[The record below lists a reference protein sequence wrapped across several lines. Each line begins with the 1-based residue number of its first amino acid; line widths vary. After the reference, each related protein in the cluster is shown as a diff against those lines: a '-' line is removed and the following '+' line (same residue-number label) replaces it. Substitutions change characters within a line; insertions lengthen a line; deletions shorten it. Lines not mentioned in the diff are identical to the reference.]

1 MELYKIVITG
11 GPCAGKSSA
20 FLWLKR
26 ALSEKGYTVL
36 CVPETATEFIM
47 GGVAP
52 WTCGT
57 NIDFQKCQMELQ
69 LTKERLFLRAAQ
81 SMKDEKIIII
91 CDRGAL
97 DNKIYMNDEDF
108 KEVLSFLNVNEEKL
122 MDSYDAVFHLVTAAN
137 GASDFYTTENNA
149 ARTETVDEAVALD
162 YKLIDA
168 WKNHKNFFVIDNS
181 TNFENKMKRLINI
194 IFEYLH
200 IENA

>member
-1 MELYKIVITG
+1 MEIYKIVITG

-26 ALSEKGYTVL
+26 ALSEKGFTVL

-97 DNKIYMNDEDF
+97 DNKIYMSDVDF
-108 KEVLSFLNVNEEKL
+108 KEVLSFLDINEEEV
-122 MDSYDAVFHLVTAAN
+122 MDSYDAVFHLVSAAN
-137 GASDFYTTENNA
+137 GAADFYTTENNA

-181 TNFENKMKRLINI
+181 TDFENKMKRLINI